1 MEKINITIDGITIKA
16 EKGTT
21 VLDAARTAGL
31 YIPALCSHP
40 NLPSSRQVQ
49 PYSVVYRGEEEL
61 KNDDSLTEFEGC
73 QLCLVKIEGM
83 DDLAT
88 SCTTEVSD
96 GMVVQTNTEE
106 IQQKRKENL
115 KSILREH
122 PNVCLTCDRK
132 EDCDPFRGSIR
143 KAAVIT
149 GCEFCPNNNR
159 CELQEVAAYIGVDE
173 STPAYEY
180 KGLPVVKNDPFFE
193 RNYNLCIAC
202 TRCVRACQDVRGNSA
217 IGLVFQN
224 GNVVV
229 GSTSPTLEESGC
241 QFCGACVD
249 VCPTGALTEW
259 INKWEGKEERRVLT
273 TCPYCGVGCQLELL
287 VKKDRIIG
295 VSPKGDGTV
304 NQGQACVK
312 GKFGIVEYVHHPD
325 RLRHPLI
332 RKNDTFAEASWD
344 EALDMIAE
352 RMGSYNPNEVA
363 VISSAKCT
371 NEENYVAQK
380 FARVVLGTN
389 NVDHCAR
396 LCHASTVAGLAQT
409 FGAGAMTNS
418 IDEIKHAKCILA
430 IGTNTTDAH
439 PVIGM
444 DVKNASN
451 NGTKLIVA
459 NPRKIEL
466 VHYAYLWL
474 QQNPGSDV
482 ALLMGMMRVIMDENL
497 YDKNFIESRCEN
509 FDAFRD
515 SLKQFDLDKVEAI
528 TGVPKDKVVEAAR
541 IYATNKPSSIL
552 YAMGITQHTHGTDN
566 VIATANLA
574 MLTGNIGKPS
584 TGVNPLRGQNNVQG
598 ACDLGALPDVFTGY
612 QSVVNEDIRKKFE
625 DAWGTYLPREAGLPL
640 TVMIEAAHKKEIK
653 AMYLIGENPL
663 LSDPDTLHV
672 KESLEKL
679 DFFVVQDIFMS
690 ETAKLADVVLPS
702 ASFAESD
709 GTFTNTDRRVQR
721 VRKAVEPIGK
731 SKPDWQIT
739 CQIAQKMGGKGFDF
753 QDPSQIM
760 DEMSKLTPSYKGISF
775 ERLERGGIQWPCP
788 DKDHPGTPILHAE
801 QFSRGKG
808 KFIPLEYR
816 PPAELPD
823 SDYPLLLTTE
833 RSRYHF
839 HTGTMTRKVRGLDML
854 VSEGMVEINP
864 KDASALGISDA
875 EMVKIISRR
884 GNIMARAKVTEVS
897 PVHVVTMNF
906 HFAESPTNQLTNPA
920 LDPVA
925 KIPEFK
931 VCAVKIE
938 KVQ

>member
-1 MEKINITIDGITIKA
+1 MEKINVTIDGTAITV

-21 VLDAARTAGL
+21 VLEAARSVGI

-40 NLPSSRQVQ
+40 NLPSSRQVT
-49 PYSVVYRGEEEL
+49 PYSVVFRGEEEL
-61 KNDDSLTEFEGC
+61 KNDNSLTEYEGC
-73 QLCLVKIEGM
+73 QLCLVKIEGVNE
-83 DDLAT
+83 LAT

-106 IQQKRKENL
+106 IQQKRRENL
-115 KSILREH
+115 KIILSEH
-122 PNVCLTCDRK
+122 PNVCLACDRK

-143 KAAVIT
+143 KAAIIT

-173 STPAYEY
+173 STPPYEF
-180 KGLPVVKNDPFFE
+180 KGLPVVKSDPFFE

-202 TRCVRACQDVRGNSA
+202 TRCVRACQEVRGNSA

-224 GNVVV
+224 GKVVV
-229 GSTSPTLEESGC
+229 GSTWPTLEESGC

-259 INKWEGKEERRVLT
+259 INKWEGDAEKRILS

-295 VSPKGDGTV
+295 VSPKGNGTV
-304 NQGQACVK
+304 NKGQACVK

-325 RLRHPLI
+325 RLMFPLI
-332 RKNDTFAEASWD
+332 RKNGNFHEATWE
-344 EALDMIAE
+344 EALDLIAE
-352 RMGSYNPNEVA
+352 RMSTYNANEVA

-371 NEENYVAQK
+371 NEENYLAQK
-380 FARVVLGTN
+380 FGRAVLGTN

-396 LCHASTVAGLAQT
+396 LCHASTVAGLAQS

-444 DVKNASN
+444 DVKNSTK

-459 NPRKIEL
+459 NPREIEL
-466 VHYAYLWL
+466 VKYASLWL

-482 ALLMGMMRVIMDENL
+482 ALLMGMMKVIVDENL
-497 YDKNFIESRCEN
+497 HDKDFIEARCEN

-515 SLKQFDLDKVEAI
+515 SLKEFDLERVEEI
-528 TGVPKDKVVEAAR
+528 TGVPKDKIIEAAR
-541 IYATNKPSSIL
+541 IYATDKPSSIL
-552 YAMGITQHTHGTDN
+552 YSMGITQHTHGTDN

-598 ACDLGALPDVFTGY
+598 ACDLGALPNVFTGY
-612 QSVVNEDIRKKFE
+612 QAVINEDIRKKFE
-625 DAWGTYLPREAGLPL
+625 DAWDTYLPREIGLTL
-640 TVMIEAAHKKEIK
+640 TEMFEAAYKKEIK
-653 AMYLIGENPL
+653 AIYLIGENPI
-663 LSDPDTLHV
+663 LSDPDAQHV
-672 KESLEKL
+672 KESLEAL

-690 ETAKLADVVLPS
+690 ETAQLADVVLPS
-702 ASFAESD
+702 ASFAETD

-731 SKPDWQIT
+731 SKPDWQII
-739 CQIAQKMGGKGFDF
+739 CEIAQKMEAKGFDF

-760 DEMSKLTPSYKGISF
+760 NEMATLTPSYGGISY
-775 ERLERGGIQWPCP
+775 ERLEDGGIQWPCP
-788 DKDHPGTPILHAE
+788 DSKHPGTPILHAE
-801 QFSRGKG
+801 KFTRGKG

-823 SDYPLLLTTE
+823 DDYPLLLTTE

-839 HTGTMTRKVRGLDML
+839 HTGTMTRKVSGLETL
-854 VSEGMVEINP
+854 VGEGMVEINP
-864 KDASALGISDA
+864 KDASALGISNG
-875 EMVKIISRR
+875 EMVKVTSRR
-884 GNIMARAKVTEVS
+884 GDITAKAKVTEVS
-897 PVHVVTMNF
+897 PVKVVTMNF

-938 KVQ
+938 KM